1 MFKGFYIIWPGDLV
15 FNWVKVILAILIED
29 HLRIIPVKFGS
40 YWTDSIVGDMM
51 FKGFYI
57 IWPGDLVINW
67 VKVILA
73 ILVEDHPRII
83 PVKFVWYWT
92 NSIVGDDV

>member
-1 MFKGFYIIWPGDLV
+1 MFKGFYIIWPSDLV
-15 FNWVKVILAILIED
+15 F
-29 HLRIIPVKFGS
+29 
-40 YWTDSIVGDMM
+40 
-51 FKGFYI
+51 
-57 IWPGDLVINW
+57 NW

-92 NSIVGDDV
+92 DNIVGDDV